1 MTCSASPPSSLF
13 LVPGPIHP
21 TSPIIDLMT
30 RPRRAPHL
38 ESDVRRIL
46 ESIGPTAPA
55 AGPPALILTVGLPG
69 SGKSTFCRHLAREI
83 DAAVL
88 ESDALR
94 RRLFGRPTHLPAESD
109 RLFRAI
115 HAAARRLLAGGA
127 SVVIDATN
135 LRETERRP
143 VYALAEEA
151 GARLIV
157 LHFTAPEAVIAERL
171 TQRGDGAD
179 RADSSTAGIDVYQRM
194 TERAEPPRREHW
206 RIDTSDPQA
215 TAAAFRRLVDACL
228 SPQGAGVGATP

>member
-1 MTCSASPPSSLF
+1 MGL
-13 LVPGPIHP
+13 
-21 TSPIIDLMT
+21 
-30 RPRRAPHL
+30 RRAAQ
-38 ESDVRRIL
+38 DVQR
-46 ESIGPTAPA
+46 
-55 AGPPALILTVGLPG
+55 
-69 SGKSTFCRHLAREI
+69 
-83 DAAVL
+83 DA
-88 ESDALR
+88 
-94 RRLFGRPTHLPAESD
+94 
-109 RLFRAI
+109 
-115 HAAARRLLAGGA
+115 RLLAGGA

-171 TQRGDGAD
+171 TQRGAGAD

-228 SPQGAGVGATP
+228 SPQGAGVGAAP

>member
-46 ESIGPTAPA
+46 ESIGPA
-55 AGPPALILTVGLPG
+55 AAVGPPTLILTVGLPG

-171 TQRGDGAD
+171 TRRGAG
-179 RADSSTAGIDVYQRM
+179 ADSSTAGIDVYQRM

-215 TAAAFRRLVDACL
+215 TAAVFRRLVDACL
-228 SPQGAGVGATP
+228 SPQGAGVGAAP